1 MDPARQA
8 REERFGH
15 QAVTG
20 VDGDP
25 TASTPA
31 LGKLFLDYK
40 VDAAVAQ
47 IRALRGAG
55 K

>member
-1 MDPARQA
+1 
-8 REERFGH
+8 
-15 QAVTG
+15 
-20 VDGDP
+20 
-25 TASTPA
+25 

-47 IRALRGAG
+47 IRALRGPG